1 MSRTKSSKKKSSKFD
16 PDRADRNKRIAIASA
31 IILLGGSVFAGAA
44 MGIGELDRRAS
55 KYMVSGDPQVSM
67 DWPTNANRDIW
78 MPIHERERIEL
89 LLARAVQGG
98 IALSQAPLKEAGL
111 AILKSGWI
119 DGQPRVRWNPNG
131 QIEIDASW
139 RVPVAVVRVGSREIL
154 IDRARHALPLDYDI
168 AKSNQIFFV
177 NVSARQPQIG
187 EQWLGTDLQ
196 EGLKLLDRL
205 QQENL
210 LEQVAGF
217 DLGTGAESGTIR
229 IITKRNAK
237 IIWGAAP
244 GHERPGE
251 QPTGVKID
259 RLKAL
264 FDRSGLIDG
273 GSEFVDIRG
282 ANILLQRREG

>member
-1 MSRTKSSKKKSSKFD
+1 MARKKTSKKKSSKRD
-16 PDRADRNKRIAIASA
+16 PEHAERNKRIAIGSA
-31 IILLGGSVFAGAA
+31 IILAGGSVFVGAA
-44 MGIGELDRRAS
+44 MGIGELDRQAAEFI
-55 KYMVSGDPQVSM
+55 VVGNPQIVL
-67 DWPTNANRDIW
+67 DWPINANGEIW
-78 MPIHERERIEL
+78 MPINDRKQITTQ
-89 LLARAVQGG
+89 LAHAVQGG
-98 IALSQAPLKEAGL
+98 KALSQAPLKEAGL
-111 AILKSGWI
+111 ALINTGWI
-119 DGQPRVRWNPNG
+119 EGTPAVRWTSTGEIN
-131 QIEIDASW
+131 IDANW
-139 RVPVAVVRVGSREIL
+139 RIPVAAVRVGNRELI
-154 IDRARHALPLDYDI
+154 IDRDRYALPLDYSI
-168 AKSNQIFFV
+168 GESNQLFFI

-187 EQWLGTDLQ
+187 EQWLGTDLKD
-196 EGLKLLDRL
+196 GLDLLSRL
-205 QQENL
+205 EQENL

-229 IITKRNAK
+229 IITKRHAK

-244 GHERPGE
+244 GQERPGE